1 MSTSVKEN
9 IMQEADATLGLRSA
23 KDIIVLES
31 PCTGSRR
38 VLYLLLPVTVTLPTL
53 QKWSREYNCNV
64 VAISGFD
71 WNNDMTPWSAPNVAV
86 TEPPF
91 MGNAE
96 TFLHALTGRIIPVAE
111 EALGLEGDVERTLCG
126 ISLSGLFALWA
137 WMTDSHFSNVGSISG
152 SFWYDGLLDWVDS
165 HTTHRDGKARFLVG
179 DLEGGTNGNARFANI
194 QEDTRHVVSALG
206 DAGNDVQLEK
216 NHGNHFS
223 PVDPRVE
230 SLLDMLYGKSA

>member
-1 MSTSVKEN
+1 MNTSVKQN
-9 IMQEADATLGLRSA
+9 IMQEVDATYGLRNA
-23 KDIIVLES
+23 QDIIVLAS
-31 PCTGSRR
+31 PYAGSAR

-53 QKWSREYNCNV
+53 QKWSREYKCNI

-71 WNNDMTPWSAPNVAV
+71 WNNDMTPWSAPSVAV

-96 TFLHALTGRIIPVAE
+96 LFLHALTERIIPVAE
-111 EALGLEGDVERTLCG
+111 EAMGLDGKVERTICG

-165 HTTHRDGKARFLVG
+165 HLIHKTGKARFLVG

-194 QEDTRHVVSALG
+194 QEETRHLVSSLS
-206 DAGNDVQLEK
+206 DAGNDVKLEK
-216 NHGNHFS
+216 NHGNHFA

-230 SLLDMLYGKSA
+230 ELLDMLYA